1 MKRSASAAT
10 EADQVWQ
17 QLSAL
22 VTEDRGEWRRRVSE
36 LTGLP
41 FSRWR
46 ALKRLVDAPL
56 TLRELA
62 EAMNADAP
70 ATTVAVNDLE
80 RQGWVERRPHPGN
93 ARAKLVSITPA
104 GRRVMDRTRRLPDPA
119 PPGFAALSSDDLE
132 TLGRI
137 LGTIATHSAKPR

>member
-1 MKRSASAAT
+1 MKRRRNAGA
-10 EADQVWQ
+10 EADRIWQ
-17 QLSAL
+17 LLAAL
-22 VTEDRGEWRRRVSE
+22 VTDNRGDWRRKVSE
-36 LTGLP
+36 VTGMP

-62 EAMNADAP
+62 DLMNTDAP

-80 RQGWVERRPHPGN
+80 RRGLVERRPHPDN

-104 GRRVMDRTRRLPDPA
+104 GRRVMDSTDSIADHA
-119 PPGFAALSSDDLE
+119 PPPLAELPRADLE
-132 TLGRI
+132 ELGRI
-137 LGTIATHSAKPR
+137 LNAISSHSEK

>member
-1 MKRSASAAT
+1 MKRSSSTAT

-104 GRRVMDRTRRLPDPA
+104 GRRVMDRTLRLPDPA